1 MKRRPKRLFVLT
13 LRLIVLA
20 LCAACFF
27 VIFSFNNPYLLVLN
41 RTSVIVLLSFT
52 MVYFLMEKVYG
63 GFDIGTR
70 KSRSI
75 VFSMALVALFA
86 DLAAHLF
93 MCIMD
98 YTVIQGGR
106 FVYEKPHYLLA
117 VLVIQI
123 AVITGMAYL
132 GNGLFFTFKRPQH
145 CVMIVRR
152 GDQFDDWIKKV
163 ERYRKQYNITH
174 ICYTDDGDILTRIQK
189 ADAVFIYNLAESERA
204 PYIEFCYQCHK
215 DLYYSVEMADVVM
228 LGGKQVYFDDSAMV
242 FAAAEKMSLEEEIFK
257 RILDIFVS
265 GIGLVITSP
274 ILLITALA
282 IKLDDGGDI
291 FYRQERATYEGRIF
305 QILKFRSMRQEVGEI
320 HRSAT
325 SDDDRI
331 TRVGRVIRKFR
342 IDELPQLV
350 NVLRGEMS
358 IVGPRPEML
367 ENVEK
372 YTEELPQFVYRLRV
386 KAGLTGFA
394 QVYGRYNST
403 PKDKLILDLL
413 YIENYSIWL
422 DIKLIFRTF
431 LVLLTPEKS
440 TEGFRAEEPAREME
454 DGEAAQ
460 S

>member
-1 MKRRPKRLFVLT
+1 MKVLT
-13 LRLIVLA
+13 MV
-20 LCAACFF
+20 LCAVIFF
-27 VIFSFNNPYLLVLN
+27 VIFSFHNPYLLILN
-41 RTSVIVLLSFT
+41 RTSTIVGLSFI
-52 MVYFLMEKVYG
+52 MGYVLMTNVYG
-63 GFDIGTR
+63 GLDIGIR

-75 VFSMALVALFA
+75 VFSMALVALFT
-86 DLAAHLF
+86 DLIAHMF

-117 VLVIQI
+117 VLILQI
-123 AVITGMAYL
+123 CVITGMAYL
-132 GNGLFFTFKRPQH
+132 GNGLYFTFRRPQN

-152 GDQFDDWIKKV
+152 GDLYEDWKKKV
-163 ERYRKQYNITH
+163 ERYRKQYNITDVCH
-174 ICYTDDGDILTRIQK
+174 SDDPKLLEKIDA

-204 PYIEFCYQCHK
+204 PFVEYCYQGHK

-242 FAAAEKMSLEEEIFK
+242 FAAADKISVEDEILK
-257 RILDIFVS
+257 RAMDIIIS
-265 GIGLVITSP
+265 GLGLLITSP
-274 ILLITALA
+274 LLLITAIA

-291 FYRQERATYEGRIF
+291 FYRQNRATYGGRVF
-305 QILKFRSMRQEVGEI
+305 QIVKFRSMRQEVGGI
-320 HRSAT
+320 HRSVT

-331 TRVGRVIRKFR
+331 TRVGHVIRKFR
-342 IDELPQLV
+342 IDELPQLW
-350 NVLRGEMS
+350 NVLKGDMS

-372 YTEELPQFVYRLRV
+372 YTEELPQFSYRLRV

-440 TEGFRAEEPAREME
+440 TEAFSAEETRENQE
-454 DGEAAQ
+454 DGEAAR